1 MAPPAKRKLNFDTPP
16 GDVTLNFETDV
27 NFPKEWKIDGVNIE
41 ERIQK
46 LREELREQGVNPVQN
61 AIVDPRSKFRTEYRR
76 ILTAH
81 AIITDAIRLNDK
93 KISWCKWNCF
103 LILEKIEFSVK
114 NATEMMANDI
124 DALHNRREHVDK
136 SVEDF
141 KKELSR
147 LDASVGVLKSQ
158 QIAVKS
164 VLELREDEYMGGADD
179 VDSNLPDEYQ
189 KFGKIS
195 KLCEVA
201 LKSYDDIK
209 KRNEE
214 MQKYLMTEKNRQ
226 RKQREAM
233 MNLMEEKERQRVEE
247 LDEVFKDFTL
257 EQLKELRDNM
267 RIARSKN

>member
-93 KISWCKWNCF
+93 KISWF
-103 LILEKIEFSVK
+103 K

-179 VDSNLPDEYQ
+179 FDSNLPDEYQ